1 MTRQEALEFLRS
13 QGFSDLSE
21 ADLERVIDQ
30 YTADTSTPDLGPDD
44 PAVGVEISQALPN
57 LVELG
62 GSFGPLLNKMQQLKL
77 DHPDKFTNQP
87 GQVREFLQQ
96 QPEFIEAMEEIGRIR
111 RQAYADMPAGEVLA
125 RGLKELPGRL
135 PGAVI
140 RGAQAFI
147 PKFIGGPKAG
157 GLYEFLGQAGKEFPG
172 YVGFYFDGLI
182 RKMYGDDISDQE
194 WQEMARQYPLMTA
207 KGEETVDF
215 FAPGGWQE
223 MVAERPD
230 EALSL
235 AAELGAPVLR
245 GVGMGARSAAM
256 PRLASAAEKVAT
268 GVDFADPYAVL
279 PNVGAFL
286 GEKFVRGDFTSPY
299 ADAYQPEVRPVLDKY
314 REDFGGPTPISL
326 ETTAEPV
333 IKREAA
339 DIKGIVNPDPRKRWE
354 RFSKGINKIVDR
366 TIRQV
371 DAVPGATARSGRII
385 AEGFEK
391 LRKEF
396 VSKTGGELNR
406 VIGEIGEAPA
416 SYDKTIRKLDE
427 IIAENERGPISENEG
442 DLRKI
447 KALREKLTDYET
459 GGPVSPDV
467 PPAGSGPATGQP
479 YEFDSIRNTES
490 APDMGSQYGQDIEPS
505 GVYITEGPARN
516 ITGMPNMVAGR
527 VRFKNP
533 LVLDF
538 GDGYGQ
544 PGNWKNVLSQQFGG
558 KTGTELSQAI
568 AAAGH
573 DGIITTRQFNNAV
586 ETSEI
591 VDLRSF
597 PATPQK
603 PFDAW
608 KMSEKREF
616 LEAREPWQ
624 MTREQ
629 FRWWQQLSNKNQV
642 RADRL
647 SRALAADESN
657 ELPTAIRNYA
667 QDFSYDS
674 PDLVEQFIN
683 IEPDDTVRLYRA
695 ISADDPVD
703 GIVPGDWVAI
713 ERWYAEDHG
722 SGGYGDVGSK
732 IVELDVEAADVTWAG
747 TDANEWIYSPRDLR
761 HESIGTH
768 EAMVKQAME
777 EGQSVPDNV
786 LAEYPRL
793 QQNPSGEG
801 DPLYIEAYKYP
812 TADAFIQAPY
822 KIETI
827 LSQKYSG
834 VTVDISELNGTITLS
849 RVIVPE
855 SQRGGGIGAALMGD
869 LVDYADKTGQR
880 IVLTPTGDF
889 GGNVKRLKKFY
900 KSFDFVENKGQNKD
914 FTTRETFIRGQV
926 SDDYNQRLGQLWE
939 ESRQPA
945 SPIAPPDVPPADT
958 PSAPQVL
965 TLADL
970 DKERSSFRRQ
980 QNPKAVMA
988 SDAKDVIVPVN
999 ETWRMQIYDSMTDDL
1014 YDSAVAASP
1023 DEARALRIAKRDYN
1037 RGKRKFDSKWGQKI
1051 KELAANAE
1059 DGTGGYYTDLVDEYL
1074 LNPRQKGFLNEVDMP
1089 RILQTVGPEGQQA
1102 IRGELLLR
1110 IFENARPGKTPDA
1123 DITPRL
1129 FARSLNSI
1137 DRPLLETILGDE
1149 LVERLDDLN
1158 LMLDSSGGLRNTVSG
1173 SQTAYNLHAMDQV
1186 AQMGQALSQA
1196 AGTGLQV
1203 GGRVAAAGGLGAAA
1217 NAGLLHM
1224 FGDLPGPEWVAGF
1237 VLGVA
1242 GQQAYDA
1249 YRQSKFARKWQLEGH
1264 QFPQY
1269 IQSSARVL
1277 RRLSPALGFLA
1288 RESTKDE
1295 RKQQEQRRAMDVIMG
1310 LPDTQKGQSALDELL
1325 MRYQFKN

>member
-30 YTADTSTPDLGPDD
+30 YAADTSTPDLGPDD
-44 PAVGVEISQALPN
+44 PAVGVEISRALPGV
-57 LVELG
+57 VELG

-87 GQVREFLQQ
+87 GQVREFLYQ
-96 QPEFIEAMEEIGRIR
+96 QPEFKEAMEEIGRIR
-111 RQAYADMPAGEVLA
+111 RQAYADMPVGEILA
-125 RGLKELPGRL
+125 RGLKEFPGRL
-135 PGAVI
+135 PGAWMQGV
-140 RGAQAFI
+140 QAVI

-157 GLYEFLGQAGKEFPG
+157 ALYEFLGQAGKEFPG

-194 WQEMARQYPLMTA
+194 WQKMAEQYPLMAA
-207 KGEETVDF
+207 KGKETVDF
-215 FAPGGWQE
+215 FSPGGWQE

-314 REDFGGPTPISL
+314 GEDFDGPTPISL

-339 DIKGIVNPDPRKRWE
+339 DIKNIVNPAARKRWE

-447 KALREKLTDYET
+447 KALREKLADYET

-467 PPAGSGPATGQP
+467 PPAGSG
-479 YEFDSIRNTES
+479 
-490 APDMGSQYGQDIEPS
+490 
-505 GVYITEGPARN
+505 GP
-516 ITGMPNMVAGR
+516 T
-527 VRFKNP
+527 
-533 LVLDF
+533 
-538 GDGYGQ
+538 
-544 PGNWKNVLSQQFGG
+544 
-558 KTGTELSQAI
+558 
-568 AAAGH
+568 
-573 DGIITTRQFNNAV
+573 
-586 ETSEI
+586 
-591 VDLRSF
+591 
-597 PATPQK
+597 TPQK

-642 RADRL
+642 RADRM

-786 LAEYPRL
+786 IAEYPRL
-793 QQNPSGEG
+793 QQNPSEP
-801 DPLYIEAYKYP
+801 DTPMTVEAAKYSSP
-812 TADAFIQAPY
+812 SDFAQAPY
-822 KIETI
+822 KIMSVLE
-827 LSQKYSG
+827 QKYPG
-834 VTVDISELNGTITLS
+834 VDIFISEKNGTITLS
-849 RVIVPE
+849 SVVVPE
-855 SQRGGGIGAALMGD
+855 NLRGEGIGTALMSD
-869 LVDYADKTGQR
+869 LIEYADTTGQR
-880 IVLTPTGDF
+880 IVLTPSADF
-889 GGNVKRLKKFY
+889 GGNLNQLKTFYKRLG
-900 KSFDFVENKGQNKD
+900 FVENKGQNKD

-958 PSAPQVL
+958 PSAPQGL

-999 ETWRMQIYDSMTDDL
+999 ETWRMQIYDAMTDDL

-1137 DRPLLETILGDE
+1137 DRPLLETILGPLWVWFVIKE
-1149 LVERLDDLN
+1149 QPTTETIV
-1158 LMLDSSGGLRNTVSG
+1158 GGIVIIMTIAIHS
-1173 SQTAYNLHAMDQV
+1173 
-1186 AQMGQALSQA
+1186 ALS
-1196 AGTGLQV
+1196 L
-1203 GGRVAAAGGLGAAA
+1203 
-1217 NAGLLHM
+1217 
-1224 FGDLPGPEWVAGF
+1224 
-1237 VLGVA
+1237 
-1242 GQQAYDA
+1242 
-1249 YRQSKFARKWQLEGH
+1249 KK
-1264 QFPQY
+1264 
-1269 IQSSARVL
+1269 I
-1277 RRLSPALGFLA
+1277 
-1288 RESTKDE
+1288 
-1295 RKQQEQRRAMDVIMG
+1295 
-1310 LPDTQKGQSALDELL
+1310 
-1325 MRYQFKN
+1325 